1 MISVDF
7 KKASQVATDTVFKIL
22 TLFVILALV
31 IGTARIFLDMRK
43 IYNGSIDAGFNI
55 LVTDILGMIVI
66 LELFKGLLEYF
77 ELHRVRITLMADM
90 TLIFI
95 MRELMIA
102 LYQHKMD
109 WKELVAMSLLI
120 TALGGLR
127 VMAIIRSPSLL
138 TGKGVEEGCR
148 DE

>member
-1 MISVDF
+1 MINIDF
-7 KKASQVATDTVFKIL
+7 KRASQVATDTVFKIL
-22 TLFVILALV
+22 TIFVILALV
-31 IGTARIFLDMRK
+31 IGTARIFLNMGK
-43 IYNGSIDAGFNI
+43 IYSGNIDSGFNI
-55 LVTDILGMIVI
+55 LVTDILGMIVV

-102 LYQHKMD
+102 LYQHKLE
-109 WKELVAMSLLI
+109 WQELIAMSLLI

-127 VMAIIRSPSLL
+127 VMAIMRSP
-138 TGKGVEEGCR
+138 GKGEKDV
-148 DE
+148 

>member
-1 MISVDF
+1 MISIDF
-7 KKASQVATDTVFKIL
+7 KKTSQVATNTVFKIL

-31 IGTARIFLDMRK
+31 IGTARIFLDMGK
-43 IYNGSIDAGFNI
+43 IYSGSIDAGFNI
-55 LVTDILGMIVI
+55 LVTDILGMIVV

-95 MRELMIA
+95 LRELMIA

-127 VMAIIRSPSLL
+127 VMAIMRSPGLL
-138 TGKGVEEGCR
+138 GGREV
-148 DE
+148 

>member
-7 KKASQVATDTVFKIL
+7 KKASQIATDTVFKIL
-22 TLFVILALV
+22 TIFVILALV
-31 IGTARIFLDMRK
+31 IGTARIFLDIGK
-43 IYNGSIDAGFNI
+43 VYNGSIDTGFNI
-55 LVTDILGMIVI
+55 LVTDILGMIVV

-109 WKELVAMSLLI
+109 WKELAAISLLI

-127 VMAIIRSPSLL
+127 LMAIIRSPALL
-138 TGKGVEEGCR
+138 PLKGEGEGCR
-148 DE
+148 Q

>member
-22 TLFVILALV
+22 TVFVILALI
-31 IGTARIFLDMRK
+31 IGTVRIFLDMGK
-43 IYNGSIDAGFNI
+43 IYSGSIESGFNI
-55 LVTDILGMIVI
+55 LVTDILGMIVV

-102 LYQHKMD
+102 LYQHKLE
-109 WKELVAMSLLI
+109 WQELMAMSLLI

-127 VMAIIRSPSLL
+127 VMAIMRSPAIL
-138 TGKGVEEGCR
+138 TGKGAREGLK

>member
-1 MISVDF
+1 MINVDF
-7 KKASQVATDTVFKIL
+7 KKASQVATDTVFKTL

-31 IGTARIFLDMRK
+31 IGTARIFLDMGK
-43 IYNGSIDAGFNI
+43 IYSGSIDTGFNI
-55 LVTDILGMIVI
+55 LVTDILGMIVV

-95 MRELMIA
+95 MQELI
-102 LYQHKMD
+102 
-109 WKELVAMSLLI
+109 AMSLLI

-127 VMAIIRSPSLL
+127 VMAIIRSPGIRAEKG
-138 TGKGVEEGCR
+138 GKDV
-148 DE
+148 

>member
-31 IGTARIFLDMRK
+31 IGTARIFLDMGK
-43 IYNGSIDAGFNI
+43 IYSGSIDAGFNI
-55 LVTDILGMIVI
+55 LVTDILGMIVV

-95 MRELMIA
+95 LRELMIA

-109 WKELVAMSLLI
+109 WKELIAMSLLI

-127 VMAIIRSPSLL
+127 VMAIIRSPALL
-138 TGKGVEEGCR
+138 TGKEGCR

>member
-1 MISVDF
+1 MKIDF
-7 KKASQVATDTVFKIL
+7 EKAAEVATDTVFKIL
-22 TLFVILALV
+22 TLFVIIALV
-31 IGTARIFLDMRK
+31 IGTARIFLDMGK
-43 IYNGSIDAGFNI
+43 IYSTSIEAGFNI
-55 LVTDILGMIVI
+55 LVTDILGMIVV

-102 LYQHKMD
+102 LYQHKLE
-109 WKELVAMSLLI
+109 WQELIAMSLLI

-127 VMAIIRSPSLL
+127 VMAIIRSPGSLAE
-138 TGKGVEEGCR
+138 KKEE
-148 DE
+148 

>member
-1 MISVDF
+1 MINIDF

-22 TLFVILALV
+22 TIFVILALV
-31 IGTARIFLDMRK
+31 IGTARIFLNMGK
-43 IYNGSIDAGFNI
+43 IYSGNIDSGFNI
-55 LVTDILGMIVI
+55 LVTDILGMIVV

-102 LYQHKMD
+102 LYQHKLE
-109 WKELVAMSLLI
+109 WQELIAMSLLI

-127 VMAIIRSPSLL
+127 VMAIMRSP
-138 TGKGVEEGCR
+138 GKGEKDV
-148 DE
+148 

>member
-1 MISVDF
+1 MISADF

-31 IGTARIFLDMRK
+31 IGTARIFLDMGK
-43 IYNGSIDAGFNI
+43 IYSGSIDAGFNI
-55 LVTDILGMIVI
+55 LVTDILGMIVV

-95 MRELMIA
+95 LRELMIA

-109 WKELVAMSLLI
+109 WKELLAISLLI

-127 VMAIIRSPSLL
+127 VMAIIRSPALL
-138 TGKGVEEGCR
+138 TGKEGCR

>member
-1 MISVDF
+1 MINVDF

-22 TLFVILALV
+22 TIFVILALV
-31 IGTARIFLDMRK
+31 IGTARIFLNMGK
-43 IYNGSIDAGFNI
+43 IYSGNIDSGFNI
-55 LVTDILGMIVI
+55 LVTDILGMIVV

-102 LYQHKMD
+102 LYQHKLE
-109 WKELVAMSLLI
+109 WQELIAMSLLI

-127 VMAIIRSPSLL
+127 VMAIMRSP
-138 TGKGVEEGCR
+138 GKGEKDV
-148 DE
+148 

>member
-1 MISVDF
+1 MINVDF
-7 KKASQVATDTVFKIL
+7 KKTSQIATDTVFKIL
-22 TLFVILALV
+22 TVFVILALV
-31 IGTARIFLDMRK
+31 IGTARIFLDIGK
-43 IYNGSIDAGFNI
+43 IYSGSIDAGFNI
-55 LVTDILGMIVI
+55 LVTDILGMIVV

-95 MRELMIA
+95 LRELMIL
-102 LYQHKMD
+102 LYQHKLE
-109 WKELVAMSLLI
+109 WQELMAMSLLI

-127 VMAIIRSPSLL
+127 VMAIMRSPSLL
-138 TGKGVEEGCR
+138 TGKDAKEGCQ